1 MIGQTI
7 SHYKILEKLG
17 EGGMGVVYKAEDTKL
32 NRFVA
37 LKFLPSTIMEDPME
51 KVRFLHEARVISSL
65 NHPNIATIHYLE
77 ELEPHKFIVLEYIK
91 GGTLRQKIKDKK
103 LSIPEVLDYAIQ
115 IADGLSYAHKHSI
128 VHRDIKA
135 DNIMLSDAGKPKIT
149 DFGLAKL
156 RGVSRITRSGTTV
169 GTAAYMSP

>member
-17 EGGMGVVYKAEDTKL
+17 EGGMGVVYKALDTRL

-51 KVRFLHEARVISSL
+51 KARFLHEARVISSL

-77 ELEPHKFIVLEYIK
+77 ELEPHKFIVLEYIE
-91 GGTLRQKIKDKK
+91 GGTLRQKIKQKQ
-103 LSIPEVLDYAIQ
+103 LSIPEVLDDTIQ
-115 IADGLSYAHKHSI
+115 IAEGLPTRTSTISFI
-128 VHRDIKA
+128 VTSR
-135 DNIMLSDAGKPKIT
+135 LIT
-149 DFGLAKL
+149 SC
-156 RGVSRITRSGTTV
+156 SRMPGSRRLPTLVWRN
-169 GTAAYMSP
+169 